1 MITIGYFKNFWIKS
15 ATFWQ
20 ITRQRTMFS
29 TIRHVI
35 ASRYLKGEGIEIG
48 ALHNPLIVP
57 KGATVRYIDKWTSEH
72 LAATYPE
79 LRTRKLVH
87 IDIIDDGETLATID
101 ESSVD
106 FIIANHL
113 LEHCR
118 NPLRTIERMFSL
130 LRCGGVLYLTVPD
143 KRYTFDAS
151 RTVTP
156 IQHLIKEYREGT
168 EWSLQAHAEEF
179 ARDALGI
186 VDAVEF
192 EEKVRVILAAAGN
205 SDIHWHVWT
214 QDEILEM
221 ILALKRE
228 VGLSFET
235 ELFFRNGDFEVIF
248 LLRKTLSE
256 RP

>member
-1 MITIGYFKNFWIKS
+1 MKITGSLKNVWIKA
-15 ATFWQ
+15 ATLWQ
-20 ITRQRTMFS
+20 TTRHRTMFA

-48 ALHNPLIVP
+48 ALHNPLILP
-57 KGATVRYIDKWTSEH
+57 KGANVRYLDKWTAEH
-72 LAATYPE
+72 LSATFPE
-79 LRTRKLVH
+79 LKDRKLVK
-87 IDIIDDGETLATID
+87 IDIIDDGETLATIQ
-101 ESSVD
+101 ETSVD

-118 NPLRTIERMFSL
+118 NPFRTIERMFAL
-130 LRCGGVLYLTVPD
+130 LRTGGVLYLTVPD

-151 RTVTP
+151 RSVTP
-156 IQHLIKEYREGT
+156 VQHLIREYREGT
-168 EWSLQAHAEEF
+168 DWSLQAHAEEY

-186 VDAVEF
+186 TGRAEL
-192 EEKVRVILAAAGN
+192 EERVSEILAAGG
-205 SDIHWHVWT
+205 DGDMHWHVWT
-214 QDEILEM
+214 QDELLEM

-248 LLRKTLSE
+248 LLRKT
-256 RP
+256 P

>member
-1 MITIGYFKNFWIKS
+1 MKITGNLKNAWIKA
-15 ATFWQ
+15 ATKLQ
-20 ITRQRTMFS
+20 VIRHRTMFA

-57 KGATVRYIDKWTSEH
+57 NGATVRYVDKWTAEH

-79 LRTRKLVH
+79 LKDRKLVK
-87 IDIIDDGETLATID
+87 IDYIDDGETLATIR
-101 ESSVD
+101 ENSVD

-118 NPLRTIERMFSL
+118 NPLRTIERMFAL
-130 LRCGGVLYLTVPD
+130 LKNDGVLYLTVPD
-143 KRYTFDAS
+143 KRYTFDAPRS
-151 RTVTP
+151 VTP
-156 IQHLIKEYREGT
+156 IQHLVREYHEGT
-168 EWSLQAHAEEF
+168 EWSQQFHAEEY
-179 ARDALGI
+179 ARDALG
-186 VDAVEF
+186 VVAAAEL
-192 EEKVRVILAAAGN
+192 EEKIREILATGGN
-205 SDIHWHVWT
+205 SDMHWHVWT
-214 QDEILEM
+214 QDEVLEI

-248 LLRKTLSE
+248 LLRKTAQ
-256 RP
+256 